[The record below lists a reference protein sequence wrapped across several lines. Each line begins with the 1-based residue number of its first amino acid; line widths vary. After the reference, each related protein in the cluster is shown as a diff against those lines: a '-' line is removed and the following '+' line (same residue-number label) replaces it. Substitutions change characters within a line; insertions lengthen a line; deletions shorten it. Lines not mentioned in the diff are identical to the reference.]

1 MPSVEHNDTVS
12 RAECIWGPNQKKPW
26 GPEDDQKKPFTPQE
40 RRNEDVKWKEHD
52 MPDEDRDVNKADPE
66 HDYERP
72 DGSERR

>member
-1 MPSVEHNDTVS
+1 MPSVDHNKTVS
-12 RAECIWGPNQKKPW
+12 RAECIWGPNQKTV
-26 GPEDDQKKPFTPQE
+26 GSEDDQKKPFTPQE

>member
-1 MPSVEHNDTVS
+1 MGTEP
-12 RAECIWGPNQKKPW
+12 KKPW

-66 HDYERP
+66 HDYERADNARFFAYELCQMLEIP
-72 DGSERR
+72 LPQYK